1 MINQTDNIETEEKV
15 LEAARDIFQE
25 KGFSGAR
32 MDDIA
37 KAAGVNKALLHYY
50 YRSKANL
57 FDRVFKEAFSQFF
70 EKVMGVLSGDLPLDV
85 KIYKIVDMYSN
96 MLLHNKHLPLFVLSE
111 IRENSELLIEMIKDK
126 RSDTISNLENQLQEG
141 YENGRIVKI
150 SAPEFFINLVSLTVF
165 PFLAMPLLNG
175 IFEQNEEDFER
186 MINQRRKSIPKM
198 IIEMLRP

>member
-15 LEAARDIFQE
+15 LDAARDIFQE

-85 KIYKIVDMYSN
+85 KIYKIVDMYSS

-111 IRENSELLIEMIKDK
+111 IRENPDHLIEMIKDK
-126 RSDTISNLENQLQEG
+126 RKDALNNLEQQLQEG
-141 YENGRIVKI
+141 YENGSIIKI
-150 SAPEFFINLVSLTVF
+150 SASEFFINLVSLTVF
-165 PFLAMPLLNG
+165 PFLTRPILKG
-175 IFEQNEEDFER
+175 IFEQDERDFEK
-186 MINQRRKSIPKM
+186 MINDRRKSVPNM
-198 IIEMLRP
+198 IIKMLRP